1 MNIYAGT
8 VRVINFFLIVLC
20 FVIIA
25 STKSYSYYTESFS
38 NLNRVDIPFGKVA
51 TSAIVINSSGEAGP
65 DIPLSAVITSIDL
78 TYNRLFFPRAEDFA
92 LYFEKLDDQGAVVA
106 SHTLWNH
113 QPEQGYPTE
122 KTDYINALTDF
133 NQFSPFDFA
142 GKWRLRATDNGLR
155 TDCSWC
161 GDATGSFGPWT
172 MTMNYETPFQS
183 FSVDGKIVDW
193 VGTIDVDGDGY
204 YDMFNFNV
212 QVTANVSKAS
222 AITWAKVICTTT
234 GDVMSKSLRV
244 TASEPAQVD
253 FNFSQSTFR
262 YITSNHTALNF
273 KVELYDRDPKDP
285 HPGVLLA
292 TDPIVQNGPV
302 LAENPSSVD
311 TISDSDND
319 GMPNF
324 YENYYNTFLWLNDPT
339 DAGWDA
345 DADGLTNLGEYQRH
359 TKPDDRDT
367 DDDGMWDGYEVART
381 FLNPLLSADGGWDYD
396 VDALTNREEYD
407 IGTNPAD
414 SDSDDDGIPDGWEVD
429 YGLNPLSLPN
439 LLDSGLD
446 YDIDGLTNLR
456 EYQLGTN
463 PRNTDT
469 DSDVMPDAWEV
480 NNGLNPRIN
489 DANLDPDADGRNNL
503 REFWDGSNPKV
514 FETVYTVTTTA
525 GSGGSISPSSP
536 TVISGH
542 NQTFTITHQTGY
554 HLVDVTLDGFS
565 LGAITGITVGNVIA
579 NHTITASFAIN
590 TYVIT
595 ATAGTGGT
603 VTPASATV
611 NYGSSQAFTITPGIR
626 YQVATVKADG
636 VSKGAVTSYT
646 FTNVT
651 AGHTL
656 AATFALST
664 CANLPVRIAR
674 ATPIYFSS
682 LQAAY
687 NAAVD
692 GDVIQSQAQELI
704 ESLTANRNISVTID
718 GGYACSYAS
727 NPEKTM
733 LKGATSITSGTVN
746 LKNFVL
752 Q

>member
-1 MNIYAGT
+1 MNIY
-8 VRVINFFLIVLC
+8 VRSVRAVYFCFIVL
-20 FVIIA
+20 FFIVIGSA
-25 STKSYSYYTESFS
+25 KSYSYYTESFPNS
-38 NLNRVDIPFGKVA
+38 DTINIPFGGTA
-51 TSAIVINSSGEAGP
+51 TSEIIIRSSGQTGP
-65 DIPLSAVITSIDL
+65 SIPLGSVITGIDL
-78 TYNRLFFPRAEDFA
+78 IYGRYFFPISQDFA
-92 LYFEKLDDQGAVVA
+92 LYFEKIDENGAVVT

-113 QPEQGYPTE
+113 QLVEPFGGVV
-122 KTDYINALTDF
+122 TDYVYGLTKF
-133 NQFSPFDFA
+133 NVFSPFDFA
-142 GKWRLRATDNGLR
+142 GRWRLRATDDGLR
-155 TDCSWC
+155 TGCGWC
-161 GDATGSFGPWT
+161 GEETGSFGPWT
-172 MTMNYETPFQS
+172 MTLHYETPPQS
-183 FSVDGKIVDW
+183 FTVDGKIVDW
-193 VGTIDVDGDGY
+193 VGNIDIDGDGY
-204 YDMFNFNV
+204 YDTFSFKV
-212 QVTANVSKAS
+212 QVKADVSQAD
-222 AITWAKVICTTT
+222 AFTWAKVTCTTT
-234 GDVMSKSLRV
+234 NEEFYMQMP
-244 TASEPAQVD
+244 TIIESEPAD
-253 FNFSQSTFR
+253 GDLPFLESTFTN
-262 YITSNHTALNF
+262 ISTSHTALDF
-273 KVELYDRDPKDP
+273 KVELYDRDPRS
-285 HPGVLLA
+285 PGAVLLA
-292 TDPIVQNGPV
+292 TDTNVQGGPV

-311 TISDSDND
+311 TRSDSDND

-324 YENYYNTFLWLNDPT
+324 YENYYTFLWSNDPT
-339 DAGWDA
+339 DAAWDA
-345 DADGLTNLGEYQRH
+345 DTDGLTNLGEYQRH

-367 DDDGMWDGYEVART
+367 DDDGMWDGYEAART

-439 LLDSGLD
+439 LLDSVLD
-446 YDIDGLTNLR
+446 YDIDGLTNLK

-480 NNGLNPRIN
+480 NNSLNPRIN
-489 DANLDPDADGRNNL
+489 DANLDPDADGRNNQ
-503 REFWDGSNPKV
+503 REFWDGTNPRV
-514 FETVYTVTTTA
+514 AEYLYTLTATT
-525 GSGGSISPSSP
+525 GNGGSINPSSA
-536 TVISGH
+536 TVFTGR
-542 NQTFTITHQTGY
+542 NQTFNITPQTGY
-554 HLVDVTLDGFS
+554 HITDVTVDGVS
-565 LGAITGITVGNVIA
+565 QGAITSYTFTDIRA

-603 VTPASATV
+603 VTPSSATV
-611 NYGSSQAFTITPGIR
+611 NYGGSQAFTITPGIR

-656 AATFALST
+656 TASFALSA
-664 CANLPVRIAR
+664 CANLPVRIVR
-674 ATPIYFSS
+674 ATPVYFSS

-687 NAAVD
+687 NAAVN
-692 GDVIQSQAQELI
+692 GDVIQSQAQEFVENL
-704 ESLTANRNISVTID
+704 SANRNISVTID